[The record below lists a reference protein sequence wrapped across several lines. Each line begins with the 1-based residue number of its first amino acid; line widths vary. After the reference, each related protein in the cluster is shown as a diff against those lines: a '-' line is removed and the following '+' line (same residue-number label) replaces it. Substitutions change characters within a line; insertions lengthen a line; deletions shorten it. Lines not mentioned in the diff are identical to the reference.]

1 MSMSKIERM
10 KELNG
15 LLEKAADAYYN
26 TGIEI
31 MSDHEYDTLYDELA
45 ELEKE
50 TGVILGG
57 SRTQKVGYEVSSAL
71 KKVKHTSKMLSL
83 DKTKSISEL
92 IEWLGEN
99 KGFLSWKLDGLTIVL
114 TYENGRLSRAVTRGN
129 GETGEDITANAR
141 HIIGVPTAVPFTGK
155 LVIRGEALM
164 KYSDFE
170 RVNAG
175 IEEAS
180 RYKNPRNLCVGTVRN
195 LDSRITA
202 ERNINFFAFNLVSA
216 DGYDENSFSER
227 IKWLEELGFQAVH
240 GMTVTKETLEAAV
253 KEFESAI
260 SKNEFPSDGLVLML
274 DDVAY
279 GLSLG
284 ETSHAPRNG
293 IAFKWRDETADT
305 KLLEVEWS
313 ASRTGLLNP
322 VAIFEPVELEGT
334 TVSRASVHNLSI
346 VKQLKLGIGD
356 TVSVYKANM
365 IIPQILENKTG
376 SDSLEIPKL
385 CPVCGGKTEIKV
397 SDEEVETL
405 VCVNGECAAKHIG
418 KFEHFVQ
425 RDAMNI
431 VGLSTA
437 TIEMLV
443 REGFIHSFKD
453 FYHLDDHKEKI
464 TALEG
469 FGERSY
475 QKLHEAVET
484 SRHTELSRVLYAM
497 GIPNI
502 GRASSRLICMVYP
515 DAKLLENL
523 TEEELTSIDTIG
535 EVLAKEFVDFFNAPN
550 NVREFHDLLEELEI
564 APPEAADNDSPVS
577 GKTFVITGSVKLW
590 KNRNELK
597 AFIETKGGKVSSA
610 VSSKTDF
617 LINNDPASNSSK
629 NKTAKSLGI
638 PVITEEEFR
647 AMADRHIPE

>member
-1 MSMSKIERM
+1 MSISKIERM

-57 SRTQKVGYEVSSAL
+57 SRTQKVGYEVSSSL

-83 DKTKSISEL
+83 DKTKSILEL
-92 IEWLGEN
+92 TEWLGEN

-141 HIIGVPTAVPFTGK
+141 HIIGVPAAIPFTGK

-170 RVNAG
+170 RVNAE

-195 LDSRITA
+195 LDSRVTA

-216 DGYDENSFSER
+216 DGHDENSFSER
-227 IKWLEELGFQAVH
+227 IKWLEELGFQTVH
-240 GMTVTKETLEAAV
+240 GMTVTKETLEDSV
-253 KEFESAI
+253 KEFELDI

-376 SDSLEIPKL
+376 SDSLEIPKT

-397 SDEEVETL
+397 SDEDVETL
-405 VCVNGECAAKHIG
+405 ICVNAECAAKHIG

-475 QKLHEAVET
+475 QKLHEAIEA
-484 SRHTELSRVLYAM
+484 SRHTELSRLLYAM

-502 GRASSRLICMVYP
+502 GRASSRLICLVYP
-515 DAKLLENL
+515 DAELLENL
-523 TEEELTSIDTIG
+523 TESELTSIDTIG
-535 EVLAKEFVDFFNAPN
+535 EVLAKDFVNFFNSPD
-550 NVREFHDLLEELEI
+550 NVREFHELLEELEI

-610 VSSKTDF
+610 VSSKTDY
-617 LINNDPASNSSK
+617 LINNDSTSNSSK
-629 NKTAKSLGI
+629 NKTAKSLGVPI
-638 PVITEEEFR
+638 ITEEEFK
-647 AMADRHIPE
+647 AMTEE